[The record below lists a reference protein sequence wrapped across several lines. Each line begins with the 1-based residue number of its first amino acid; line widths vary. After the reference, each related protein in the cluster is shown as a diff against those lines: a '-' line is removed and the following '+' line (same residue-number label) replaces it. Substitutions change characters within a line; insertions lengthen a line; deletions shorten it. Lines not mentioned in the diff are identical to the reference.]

1 MNSYRPMKRNTIIK
15 KCLKNGEP
23 VHHYTISKNIGRGGS
38 GFTYLAQDETGKP
51 CVIKEYIPFNNRYS
65 FVRNS
70 NDVLVFNS
78 TVSESQKKTITN
90 KLIQIA
96 THEYD
101 INHKAMITE
110 AGDNSP
116 YIFDF
121 TTFSDTSSDVIYGLI
136 QTVEGEVFSEYITHI
151 TTEEKIHLLLK
162 VSDAIKYINS
172 RGILHA
178 DLTPENIYV
187 NSMGQVQILDF
198 GASMDIGKF
207 RRGTTEDKKK
217 FARNLLSTNVGSLS
231 RYYCSEN
238 LLTFANS
245 INFVSN
251 DNESDINKIVDILSN
266 NISYADDIYSF
277 KQIILFTLI
286 GAPEAKIYLSSMT
299 VEEYIC
305 DKLKDNFS
313 ITVTHLLCK
322 LVHTNEFDLN
332 ILTDFLKLIDCY
344 KFTYRNSMNGLICP
358 NEINN
363 SLDDL
368 DLQINHFGF
377 FYLLTLMKDLHIKIK
392 ELFGAPF
399 WFIRDLDLEFA
410 LTLCTF
416 PLEVADRI
424 DEYGALKS
432 IYIPDK
438 VDYFIEIFY
447 NNFDTD
453 YIFKKNTCNND
464 ELTNRRLL
472 SQKILTDLYC
482 LFENHLQK
490 VCEDSSIPQIYIKI
504 LLETVNKVKNS
515 GSDIVCYKEPI
526 KYNSNQ
532 YFSEEEKA
540 QFIINQIYHEIN
552 KRNIKWPDINPHLKL
567 NLYNLFFQDN
577 FYYPKVIYTNNFNE
591 EIKKQSELNTQTL
604 FKFLIRYDDNLIF
617 EKLNTITID
626 SKPSTIQS
634 EFPTLED
641 VYGSCLNTIIII
653 GVPNKN
659 VLLNLISTVSRYS
672 KIVCLIDNNYEPIKD
687 EIHKIMA
694 ALHHGGIKKEML
706 YKITVHD
713 NSKNKILS
721 EKEINDILYNSADI
735 FCINEWFYLS
745 YQGCKQNF
753 VPGNDDILT
762 ELLINF
768 LSDNPKPSYRDNLF
782 LDGILSSLHND
793 VLTKTLEDNNITIFQ
808 KIISYLK
815 SANCTWLT
823 TTFTEYFK
831 TLIIN
836 NLNTWDNA
844 IYSYDL
850 AILRYIYLIEDLFN
864 ETDFDN
870 IIGSIYDIKY
880 HNKSIEY
887 TCERY
892 GSIIY
897 NFLPLQING
906 NIATIP
912 DGMLFISADYFLYE
926 GNKKFLSDIQEI
938 IFSDYTVY
946 IGRDTFKYC
955 KNLRKIRLPRNLKY
969 LNTYAFDSCNENIEI
984 DWQNIDSFLAF
995 EYGEH
1000 GVSITK
1006 EEYIKRYLKK
1016 NSYLPSIEEYIKR
1029 YREKDPY
1036 LPSLEEFM
1044 KSLEDDDRI
1053 YLKICLCLL

>member
-1 MNSYRPMKRNTIIK
+1 MNSYRPMKRNTIIY

-23 VHHYTISKNIGRGGS
+23 IHHYTISKNIGRGGS

-207 RRGTTEDKKK
+207 RRGSTEDKKK

-305 DKLKDNFS
+305 DKLKDDFN

-332 ILTDFLKLIDCY
+332 ILTDFLKLIDY
-344 KFTYRNSMNGLICP
+344 YRLQGDPHVPSNIKPDFSLSNLLY
-358 NEINN
+358 INN
-363 SLDDL
+363 SLEAIHLASVASLL
-368 DLQINHFGF
+368 DAMIELPSKVK
-377 FYLLTLMKDLHIKIK
+377 M
-392 ELFGAPF
+392 LFGAPY
-399 WFIRDLDLEFA
+399 WLIKDLDLESS
-410 LTLCTF
+410 LTLCSF
-416 PLEVADRI
+416 DCELVYYNCKNHVLSE
-424 DEYGALKS
+424 GHN
-432 IYIPDK
+432 
-438 VDYFIEIFY
+438 FITMFY
-447 NNFDTD
+447 NTYDIN
-453 YIFKKNTCNND
+453 YIFKPNVLVNA
-464 ELTNRRLL
+464 ELNNRRLL
-472 SQKILTDLYC
+472 SQIILTDLYC
-482 LFENHLQK
+482 LFEKYLQK
-490 VCEDSSIPQIYIKI
+490 IYEDSSTPQIYIKI
-504 LLETVNKVKNS
+504 LLETVNKVINS

-526 KYNSNQ
+526 KYNSNK

-577 FYYPKVIYTNNFNE
+577 YCYPKVIYTNNFNE

-653 GVPNKN
+653 GVPSKN

-694 ALHHGGIKKEML
+694 ALQHGGIKKEML
-706 YKITVHD
+706 YKIKVHD

-768 LSDNPKPSYRDNLF
+768 LSDNPRPSYRDNLF

-808 KIISYLK
+808 KIIAYLK

-850 AILRYIYLIEDLFN
+850 STLKNIYLIEDLFN

-870 IIGSIYDIKY
+870 ITGSIYDIKY
-880 HNKSIEY
+880 HNKFIKY
-887 TCERY
+887 TFERY

-897 NFLPLQING
+897 NFLPLQIDG

-938 IFSDYTVY
+938 IFSDYTIY
-946 IGRDTFKYC
+946 IERDTFKYC
-955 KNLRKIRLPRNLKY
+955 KNLKKIRLPRNLKY
-969 LNTYAFDSCNENIEI
+969 LSIYAFDWCNENIEI
-984 DWQNIDSFLAF
+984 DWQNIDSFIAF
-995 EYGEH
+995 KMNSFFYGNY
-1000 GVSITK
+1000 GVFITK
-1006 EEYIKRYLKK
+1006 EEYIK
-1016 NSYLPSIEEYIKR
+1016 SYLNEYSFSPSF
-1029 YREKDPY
+1029 
-1036 LPSLEEFM
+1036 EEFLNDSCEEFRDENM
-1044 KSLEDDDRI
+1044 EYKFTPS
-1053 YLKICLCLL
+1053 